1 MKRKYNYTVNGLE
14 TTAVY
19 DDCTVEQ
26 IFLPALRKWSALQE
40 KLGRRVLIFLS
51 APPGV
56 GKTTTAQ
63 FLEYLSKREQDVQEI
78 QAIGLDG
85 FHFHQDYIL
94 THEACV
100 DGKMVPM
107 KEVKGC
113 PETFDIEKLKRKL
126 AELKDGTTKWPIY
139 DRKIHDVVE
148 DAEEV
153 KKQIVLI
160 EGNWLLLKEKPWD
173 ELIQKCDDSIFIS
186 ADETLLHDRLVH
198 RKIRGG
204 LGKEE
209 AEAFYE
215 KSDSKNVRRLMQA
228 HWNAGENWQMK
239 QDGSYERI
247 EEGGTK

>member
-1 MKRKYNYTVNGLE
+1 
-14 TTAVY
+14 
-19 DDCTVEQ
+19 
-26 IFLPALRKWSALQE
+26 
-40 KLGRRVLIFLS
+40 
-51 APPGV
+51 
-56 GKTTTAQ
+56 
-63 FLEYLSKREQDVQEI
+63 
-78 QAIGLDG
+78 
-85 FHFHQDYIL
+85 
-94 THEACV
+94 
-100 DGKMVPM
+100 MVPM

-173 ELIQKCDDSIFIS
+173 ELIQECDDSIFIL

-198 RKIRGG
+198 RKIKGG
-204 LGKEE
+204 LGKKE
-209 AEAFYE
+209 AETFYE